1 MKLSNL
7 RDKLNY
13 EGSKLV
19 FLTLHP
25 IHCCSISPEFLS
37 LGGAKLSEGFS
48 HSARV
53 IINEVPMSPT
63 V

>member
-37 LGGAKLSEGFS
+37 LGGAKLS
-48 HSARV
+48 
-53 IINEVPMSPT
+53 
-63 V
+63 